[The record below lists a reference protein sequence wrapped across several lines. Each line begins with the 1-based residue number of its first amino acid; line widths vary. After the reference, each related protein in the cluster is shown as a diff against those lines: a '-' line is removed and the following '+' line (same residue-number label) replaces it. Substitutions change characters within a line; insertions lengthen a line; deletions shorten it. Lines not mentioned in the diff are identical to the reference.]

1 MPSSALYYLAVVQ
14 TKLATLGQW
23 MLQRW
28 RRSLQVRIVALTMVI
43 TFAVIAVVGY
53 ILISQIGAGLLAAKQ
68 RAAIEKS
75 TSGVRYMQ
83 DQLQL
88 VGNSSAQS
96 VNEALS
102 SGTSYLSQG
111 ASSAGIFE
119 VITLVRG
126 DKGTMPRVYSP
137 SLHLDLLPADLQATV
152 QRGKQALS
160 YATVP
165 YGGAEQNVLVV
176 GSTIPSVLGDFE
188 IYFVYPLDNENQIIS
203 FVQQTVLLAGLAL
216 MLLIAGVGLLI
227 SRLVVLPVREVAQTA
242 GELAAGNL
250 DRRMVV
256 KGEDDLAK
264 LASSF
269 NDMAASLSS
278 QIVRLENLSQ
288 VQQRFTSDVSHELRT
303 PLTTVRMAAELLYD
317 YREDF
322 PEVASRSAELLYTEL
337 DRFEALL
344 KDLLEIS
351 RYDAGGLS
359 LDAEHEDMANLVRR
373 IFDAHQ
379 TLAHEQNC
387 EMRLDVRAEPI
398 VVVMNGSRVARVLRN
413 LIANALEHGAGD
425 PVEVT
430 VASNE
435 TAVAVTVRDHG
446 VGIDEN
452 AAEHLFDRFWRADP
466 SRVRKLG
473 GTGLG
478 MAISV
483 EDIRLHDGWL
493 QVWGRPGA
501 GANFRITLPLAS
513 SNGVI
518 MESPLSLVPSGESGG
533 AFGGHPAVRRSYFD
547 RYGDG
552 AT

>member
-1 MPSSALYYLAVVQ
+1 MAVVQ

-53 ILISQIGAGLLAAKQ
+53 ILITQIGAGLLAAKQ

-83 DQLQL
+83 NQLQL
-88 VGNSSAQS
+88 VGSSSAQS
-96 VNEALS
+96 VSDALS

-126 DKGTMPRVYSP
+126 DKGTTPRVYSP
-137 SLHLDLLPADLQATV
+137 SLHLDVLPADLQTTV
-152 QRGKQALS
+152 QGGKQAWS
-160 YATVP
+160 IATVP
-165 YGGAEQNVLVV
+165 YAGEKQSVLVV

-188 IYFVYPLDNENQIIS
+188 IYFVYPLENENQIIS

-242 GELAAGNL
+242 GELAEGNL
-250 DRRMVV
+250 DRRMIV

-317 YREDF
+317 YRADF

-359 LDAEHEDMANLVRR
+359 LDAEHDDMASLVRR
-373 IFDAHQ
+373 VFDAHR
-379 TLAHEQNC
+379 TLAREQGC
-387 EMRLDVRAEPI
+387 EMHLEVPDEPI
-398 VVVMNGSRVARVLRN
+398 VVVMNSSRIARVLRN

-430 VASNE
+430 VATNE

-446 VGIDEN
+446 VGIDET

-493 QVWGRPGA
+493 QVWGRPSG

-518 MESPLSLVPSGESGG
+518 MESPLSLVPPGESGG
-533 AFGGHPAVRRSYFD
+533 AFGGHPTVRRSYL
-547 RYGDG
+547 RRQGEG
-552 AT
+552 TT

>member
-1 MPSSALYYLAVVQ
+1 MLYYLAVAQ
-14 TKLATLGQW
+14 TKLAALAQW

-28 RRSLQVRIVALTMVI
+28 RRSLQVRIVALTMVV

-53 ILISQIGAGLLAAKQ
+53 ILITQIGGGLLGAKQ

-75 TSGVRYMQ
+75 TDGVRYMQ
-83 DQLQL
+83 AQLQL
-88 VGNSSAQS
+88 IGSSSAQS
-96 VNEALS
+96 VSDVLS

-119 VITLVRG
+119 VITLARG
-126 DKGTMPRVYSP
+126 EKGSVPRVYSP
-137 SLHLDLLPADLQATV
+137 NLQLDVLPADLQATV
-152 QRGKQALS
+152 QRGNQAWS

-165 YGGAEQNVLVV
+165 YDGQDQHVLVV
-176 GSTIPSVLGDFE
+176 GSAIPSVLGDFE
-188 IYFVYPLDNENQIIS
+188 IYFVYPLDNEIQLIS
-203 FVQQTVLLAGLAL
+203 FVQQTTLLAGVAL

-242 GELAAGNL
+242 GELAEGNL
-250 DRRMVV
+250 ERRMVV

-269 NDMAASLSS
+269 NHMAVSLSS
-278 QIVRLENLSQ
+278 QIVTLENMSQ

-317 YREDF
+317 YREEF
-322 PEVASRSAELLYTEL
+322 PESASRSAELLITEL

-351 RYDAGGLS
+351 RYDAGGMS
-359 LDAEHEDMANLVRR
+359 LDAEHDDMAALVRR
-373 IFDAHQ
+373 VVEAHR
-379 TLAHEQNC
+379 TLAREQGC
-387 EMRLDVRAEPI
+387 EMTLDVRDEPV
-398 VVVMNGSRVARVLRN
+398 VVVMNRSRVARVLRN

-430 VASNE
+430 VASND
-435 TAVAVTVRDHG
+435 TAVAVTIRDHG

-493 QVWGRPGA
+493 QVWGRPNG

-513 SNGVI
+513 SNGAI
-518 MESPLSLVPSGESGG
+518 IESPLDLVPEGESGG
-533 AFGGHPAVRRSYFD
+533 AFGGHPRVRRRYVQRSPSTD
-547 RYGDG
+547 RED
-552 AT
+552 T

>member
-1 MPSSALYYLAVVQ
+1 MVV
-14 TKLATLGQW
+14 
-23 MLQRW
+23 
-28 RRSLQVRIVALTMVI
+28 

-53 ILISQIGAGLLAAKQ
+53 ILITQIGQGLLAAKQ

-75 TSGVRYMQ
+75 TDGVRYMQ
-83 DQLQL
+83 NQLQL
-88 VGNSSAQS
+88 IGNSSEQS
-96 VNEALS
+96 VGDVLS
-102 SGTSYLSQG
+102 TGTSYLSQG

-119 VITLVRG
+119 VITLSRG
-126 DKGTMPRVYSP
+126 EKGSTPRVYSP
-137 SLHLDLLPADLQATV
+137 SLHLDVLPADLQETV
-152 QRGKQALS
+152 QRGKQAWS
-160 YATVP
+160 YATVN
-165 YGGAEQNVLVV
+165 YDGRDQRVLIV

-188 IYFVYPLDNENQIIS
+188 IYFVYPLDNEIQIIS
-203 FVQQTVLLAGLAL
+203 FVQRTTLLAGVAL
-216 MLLIAGVGLLI
+216 MVLIAGVGLLI

-242 GELAAGNL
+242 GELAEGNL
-250 DRRMVV
+250 DRRMIV

-264 LASSF
+264 LAAAF
-269 NDMAASLSS
+269 NHMAASLSS
-278 QIVRLENLSQ
+278 QIVTLENMSQ

-317 YREDF
+317 YREEF
-322 PEVASRSAELLYTEL
+322 PESASRSAELLITEL

-351 RYDAGGLS
+351 RYDAGGMS
-359 LDAEHEDMANLVRR
+359 LDAEHDDMAALVRR
-373 IFDAHQ
+373 VVEAHR
-379 TLAHEQNC
+379 TLAREQGC
-387 EMRLDVRAEPI
+387 EMTLDVRDEPV
-398 VVVMNGSRVARVLRN
+398 VVVMNRSRVARVLRN

-430 VASNE
+430 VAANE
-435 TAVAVTVRDHG
+435 TAVAVTIRDHG
-446 VGIDEN
+446 VGIDDN

-493 QVWGRPGA
+493 QVWGRPGG

-513 SNGVI
+513 SNGAI
-518 MESPLSLVPSGESGG
+518 IESPLPLVPAGESGG
-533 AFGGHPAVRRSYFD
+533 AFGGHPRVRRSYVE
-547 RYGDG
+547 RPP
-552 AT
+552 ATEKEDT

>member
-1 MPSSALYYLAVVQ
+1 MRSSALYYLAVIQ
-14 TKLATLGQW
+14 TKLTTLGQW

-53 ILISQIGAGLLAAKQ
+53 ILISQIGQGLLAAKQ

-83 DQLQL
+83 NQLQL

-126 DKGTMPRVYSP
+126 DIGTMPRVYSP
-137 SLHLDLLPADLQATV
+137 SLHLDVLPADLQATV
-152 QRGKQALS
+152 QHGKQAWS
-160 YATVP
+160 YATAP
-165 YGGAEQNVLVV
+165 YGGTKQNVLVV

-242 GELAAGNL
+242 GELAEGNL

-269 NDMAASLSS
+269 NYMAASLSN

-317 YREDF
+317 YRADF
-322 PEVASRSAELLYTEL
+322 PEVASRSVELLNTEL

-379 TLAHEQNC
+379 TLAREQGC
-387 EMRLDVRAEPI
+387 EMRLDVPDEPI
-398 VVVMNGSRVARVLRN
+398 VVVMNSSRVARVLRN

-552 AT
+552 GT